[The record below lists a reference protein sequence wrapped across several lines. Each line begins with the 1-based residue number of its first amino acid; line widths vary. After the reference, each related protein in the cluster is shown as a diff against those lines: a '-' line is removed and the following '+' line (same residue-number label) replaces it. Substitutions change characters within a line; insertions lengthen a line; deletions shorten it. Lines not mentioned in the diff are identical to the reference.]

1 MPMDIIVFTHD
12 SEFTRWSSRG
22 KGTDTSFEVFA
33 MFTSKRS
40 LLYGK
45 IIQLGSLATT
55 KFNHEERELI
65 FMTRSILKTTENQ
78 SKALKKL
85 IKIGF
90 RLAPV
95 SRNGHVR
102 IGHSLMGV
110 PSYHWSL
117 LHLIVGSH

>member
-1 MPMDIIVFTHD
+1 M
-12 SEFTRWSSRG
+12 E
-22 KGTDTSFEVFA
+22 
-33 MFTSKRS
+33 
-40 LLYGK
+40 K

-90 RLAPV
+90 RLATV
-95 SRNGHVR
+95 SKNGHVR
-102 IGHSLMGV
+102 IGHSLMGGAFIPLGSS
-110 PSYHWSL
+110 PSDRRFALNFIRGLKRAIL
-117 LHLIVGSH
+117 LRRVA